1 MWKPGK
7 VVMLPTNQ
15 KATIVLN
22 PTTNKIQYNDTFRD
36 AKYYTNAGFK
46 VFDIYIVS
54 DEKPVKGDWVY
65 DTRDRIVTNNILA
78 FTLFSK
84 KIIATTDTN
93 IGNEHCPGRF
103 IPELP
108 NEQVCKTFCPQ
119 CLSPRI
125 SQSFVDK
132 YISEY
137 NKGNV
142 ITDVMVEYDQFID
155 LHKFKQDV
163 KICSCIGN
171 MHEIG
176 KCEVTETK
184 LRVNPK
190 DNTITIKR
198 VKDLWTREEV
208 IKLCE
213 DAFHEGSYNT
223 DSTGHCD
230 LIHYY
235 NWIEQNL

>member
-1 MWKPGK
+1 MWKPSD

-15 KATIVLN
+15 KAQIGYLTA
-22 PTTNKIQYNDTFRD
+22 KGKEYNDLRHFSQD
-36 AKYYTNAGFK
+36 MLIILDSINYHL
-46 VFDIYIVS
+46 YIVS

-142 ITDVMVEYDQFID
+142 ITDVMVEYEEAGTNEDQLGIPID
-155 LHKFKQDV
+155 YDKVKEIIKLH
-163 KICSCIGN
+163 
-171 MHEIG
+171 
-176 KCEVTETK
+176 
-184 LRVNPK
+184 VNS
-190 DNTITIKR
+190 DNTINIQQIK
-198 VKDLWTREEV
+198 DSWTREEV

-213 DAFHEGSYNT
+213 SARNNGYQKGMKVEADAHRDNNLFEGK
-223 DSTGHCD
+223 D
-230 LIHYY
+230 LTFET
-235 NWIEQNL
+235 WIKNNL

>member
-142 ITDVMVEYDQFID
+142 ITDVMVEYEEAGTNEDQLGIPID
-155 LHKFKQDV
+155 YDKV
-163 KICSCIGN
+163 K
-171 MHEIG
+171 EI
-176 KCEVTETK
+176 TK
-184 LRVNPK
+184 LHINS
-190 DNTITIKR
+190 DNTINIQQS
-198 VKDLWTREEV
+198 KDSWTRQEV
-208 IKLCE
+208 VALCTFAWDTGYDNRDKIEREGIHAKLVE
-213 DAFHEGSYNT
+213 FDK
-223 DSTGHCD
+223 
-230 LIHYY
+230 
-235 NWIEQNL
+235 WIEQNL